1 MTVINVS
8 TLSRLVAEPTKAHG
22 FLLRADRNLR
32 LPDCINLGKPYRAPW
47 IMMKR
52 SVARHADGFSIPL
65 TERRDT
71 YNSPMGHP
79 VTTHSSD
86 EEFRPRK

>member
-1 MTVINVS
+1 
-8 TLSRLVAEPTKAHG
+8 
-22 FLLRADRNLR
+22 
-32 LPDCINLGKPYRAPW
+32 
-47 IMMKR
+47 MKR